1 MKINLPKDFTPR
13 LQKLIAAK
21 DQNILASDFLLRYLL
36 DSSSYSLEREF
47 KRRASISAAKEHL
60 LATVLVEAITKKRQ
74 HADVILDHLA
84 GRCDFLSSEHYRDNL
99 FLKTIK
105 IHEEQ
110 VGKWRLSFDHYAPYQ
125 AFAYKDINVDQCD
138 FREMTRLGFFDKLF
152 SYPVVLEGKRVWMSI
167 TPHEIETMQP
177 AIDEAAGVV
186 AVMGLGLGYFPFMI
200 AKKDSVKKIYVY
212 EKDEEVISLFT
223 KYLWPQFPHREKITI
238 IAADV
243 LSDFHSCLEKS
254 RPDYAFIDIWQGVD
268 DGLPLYVHMKA
279 KEKDFPKVRFRYWI
293 EKSLIAMLRR
303 IVITILEEALD
314 GYTANDYQNIEK
326 PIDEI
331 FNTLFRKLVATHL
344 VAFDDVLELLTDDG
358 IRKLLKR

>member
-60 LATVLVEAITKKRQ
+60 FATVLAETITKKRR
-74 HADVILDHLA
+74 HTDVILDHLE
-84 GRCDFLSSEHYRDNL
+84 GRCAFLSGERYRDNP
-99 FLKTIK
+99 FLKTVK
-105 IHEEQ
+105 INEGQ
-110 VGKWRLSFDHYAPYQ
+110 VGKWRLSFDRYAPYQ
-125 AFAYKDINVDQCD
+125 AFAYKDIDVDRRD
-138 FREMTRLGFFDKLF
+138 FRETTRLGFFDDFF
-152 SYPVVLEGKRVWMSI
+152 SYPVVIEGERVWMSI

-177 AIDEAAGVV
+177 VIDEAAGVV

-200 AKKDSVKKIYVY
+200 AKKDAVKKIYVF

-243 LSDFHSCLEKS
+243 VSDFQSCLEKA

-268 DGLPLYVHMKA
+268 DGLPLYVQMKV

-303 IVITILEEALD
+303 IIITILEESLE
-314 GYTANDYQNIEK
+314 GYTATDYQSVEK

-331 FNTLFRKLVATHL
+331 FNNTYHKLVATHL
-344 VAFDDVLELLTDDG
+344 VKFDDVLELLTDDG

>member
-13 LQKLIAAK
+13 LQKLIAVK

-36 DSSSYSLEREF
+36 DSSSYSLGREF
-47 KRRASISAAKEHL
+47 KRRASISEAKEHL
-60 LATVLVEAITKKRQ
+60 FATVLAETIAKKHR
-74 HADVILDHLA
+74 HTDVFLYHLE
-84 GRCDFLSSEHYRDNL
+84 GRCAFLSGERYRDNL

-105 IHEEQ
+105 IKEEQ
-110 VGKWRLSFDHYAPYQ
+110 VGKWRLSFDRYAPYQ
-125 AFAYKDINVDQCD
+125 AFAYKDIDVDRRD
-138 FREMTRLGFFDKLF
+138 FREMTKLGFFDDFF
-152 SYPVVLEGKRVWMSI
+152 SYPVVMEGERVWMSI

-268 DGLPLYVHMKA
+268 DGLPLYVQMKV
-279 KEKDFPKVRFRYWI
+279 KEKDFPKVRFCYWI

-303 IVITILEEALD
+303 IIITILEESLE
-314 GYTANDYQNIEK
+314 GYTAADYQNVEK

-331 FNTLFRKLVATHL
+331 FNDIFHKLVATHL
-344 VAFDDVLELLTDDG
+344 VKFDDVLELLTDDG